1 VIVRIMGEGQF
12 EIDEEVAKGLNDLDQ
27 QAEQALEAG
36 DAERLGELLER
47 MAEAVRF
54 RHAVWGPDELF
65 YGDLYASRKVPCV
78 PTFSRPG
85 TRDEYS
91 TCVAEEPSIRR
102 MPKIGSRSVTSGGS

>member
-47 MAEAVRF
+47 MAEAVR
-54 RHAVWGPDELF
+54 
-65 YGDLYASRKVPCV
+65 
-78 PTFSRPG
+78 TNG
-85 TRDEYS
+85 TRVPDDDLSPSEAIVPPPDLS
-91 TCVAEEPSIRR
+91 LEETRERFEGDGLIPDL
-102 MPKIGSRSVTSGGS
+102 PAA

>member
-47 MAEAVRF
+47 MAEAVWTNGTR
-54 RHAVWGPDELF
+54 VPDDDLSPSEAIVPPPDLSLEETRELF
-65 YGDLYASRKVPCV
+65 EGDGLIPDLPA
-78 PTFSRPG
+78 
-85 TRDEYS
+85 
-91 TCVAEEPSIRR
+91 A
-102 MPKIGSRSVTSGGS
+102 

>member
-47 MAEAVRF
+47 MAEAVRTNGT
-54 RHAVWGPDELF
+54 RVPDDDLSPSEAIVPPSDLSLEEAHELF
-65 YGDLYASRKVPCV
+65 EGDGLIPDLPA
-78 PTFSRPG
+78 
-85 TRDEYS
+85 
-91 TCVAEEPSIRR
+91 A
-102 MPKIGSRSVTSGGS
+102 